1 MELNYSQYYE
11 GSGNSYN
18 FGGGLITTDD
28 LPKQLSDNNVHF
40 VRAPIPRKVRI
51 FRYAT

>member
-40 VRAPIPRKVRI
+40 VAS
-51 FRYAT
+51 ANS